1 MKKGLKIA
9 LIITCATFGL
19 IFFLLLTICVM
30 VSGVKLDKDKFINFT
45 NSVVFYYDDGQQIDE
60 LSNGNSVTE
69 LSKMPNHLKNA
80 FISVEDKR
88 FYEHNGI
95 DYKGLVR
102 ALFNNIKTFSF
113 KEGASTISQQLIKNT
128 HLSNEKTI
136 KRKLAEIKLALELEK
151 TFTKDTILEKYL
163 NTIYFGGGCYG
174 ITSASTYYFNKS
186 PSELDVNESATLA
199 SIIKAPSIYSPFINY
214 DKCML
219 RKDSV
224 LSLMLTQKLISN
236 KEYSKFYKKNV
247 TLASENA
254 NFKGYDYVAMAQ
266 MQLNEI
272 IKNSPYSSS
281 CLKVYTYCNKD
292 NQANIV
298 NNLKDAK
305 LNSNFASI
313 LMGKNGKILAHFS
326 TCGNVKRQLGSVLK
340 PLVSYAP
347 AIENNLVH
355 SATKLLDEKSDFNGY
370 SPKNFGDKYQGEI
383 SVKDSLCSS
392 SNVCAVKLLNYVG
405 VEKAKSY
412 LTKLNIP
419 LSKNDNS
426 LSLALGSVENGV
438 SLSEITSAYSVF
450 NDSGYYSKPSYI
462 EKIVDENGSVIYK
475 DIQKKTQVF
484 SDDTITILNDIL
496 ESTVKNGT
504 ARKLN
509 NANSKLYAKTGTVG
523 SSSGNTDAYAIS
535 YNNDL
540 ILGTW
545 VGNKSNTLLDNSIT
559 GGGISARI
567 SRTIWDN
574 IYKEKINNGQI
585 PLSNS
590 VSEIYI
596 DKIAYDKN
604 GQIILADK
612 IAPLNTKTKILVKN
626 NNIPKLVS
634 SRYSSPEIKIPQISV
649 NNNQIYILL
658 CLPEYYDALIYREEN
673 GRKMLVYDT
682 KNKNKEYFIDNKIK
696 SDIVYS
702 YSVIP
707 YYNDNGK
714 CYYGKEITLKKIK
727 SPTINVDDDWW
738 ND

>member
-9 LIITCATFGL
+9 FIITCAIFGL
-19 IFFLLLTICVM
+19 IFFLLLAFCVM
-30 VSGVKLDKDKFINFT
+30 VSGVKLDKDKFINFS

-69 LSKMPNHLKNA
+69 LSNMPNHLKNA

-174 ITSASTYYFNKS
+174 ITSASAYYFNKS

-247 TLASENA
+247 TLASENS

-475 DIQKKTQVF
+475 DIPKKTQVF

-574 IYKEKINNGQI
+574 IYKEKINSGQI

-634 SRYSSPEIKIPQISV
+634 SRYSSPEIKMPQISV

-658 CLPEYYDALIYREEN
+658 CLPQYYDALIYREEN